1 MFKNIYIPVD
11 NSDYSN
17 ECVELALAFAK
28 SSEDKDAV
36 ISASHV
42 YAAKMH
48 DVRFRQMESGL
59 PEEYQ
64 DEQELE
70 KQRAIHDQ
78 LITKG
83 MEVITDSYL
92 DVPKYKCKA
101 NNIPFVGKSL
111 EGRNWIEL
119 VRDIKESNY
128 DLVIMGL

>member
-17 ECVELALAFAK
+17 ACVDLALELAEN
-28 SSEDKDAV
+28 SDAI

-64 DEQELE
+64 DEEELE
-70 KQRAIHDQ
+70 KQRNIHDQ

-83 MEVITDSYL
+83 MEVISDSYL
-92 DVPKYKCKA
+92 DVPKAKCEEK
-101 NNIPFVGKSL
+101 NIPFVGCLLYTSDAAD
-111 EGRNWIEL
+111 E
-119 VRDIKESNY
+119 
-128 DLVIMGL
+128 

>member
-17 ECVELALAFAK
+17 ACVDLALELAEN
-28 SSEDKDAV
+28 SDAI

-64 DEQELE
+64 DEEELE
-70 KQRAIHDQ
+70 KQRNIHDQ

-83 MEVITDSYL
+83 MEVISDSYL
-92 DVPKYKCKA
+92 DVPKPNAKKKIYL
-101 NNIPFVGKSL
+101 S
-111 EGRNWIEL
+111 
-119 VRDIKESNY
+119 
-128 DLVIMGL
+128 

>member
-17 ECVELALAFAK
+17 ACVELALEFAK
-28 SSEDKDAV
+28 GSDTT
-36 ISASHV
+36 ITASHV

-70 KQRAIHDQ
+70 KQRNIHDQ

-83 MEVITDSYL
+83 MEVISDSYL
-92 DVPKYKCKA
+92 DVPKDKCKA
-101 NNIPFVGKSL
+101 LDIPFVGKSL
-111 EGRNWIEL
+111 
-119 VRDIKESNY
+119 
-128 DLVIMGL
+128 

>member
-1 MFKNIYIPVD
+1 MA
-11 NSDYSN
+11 
-17 ECVELALAFAK
+17 VEFAK
-28 SSEDKDAV
+28 CGDTTVTS
-36 ISASHV
+36 SHV

-92 DVPKYKCKA
+92 DVPRFKCKL
-101 NNIPFVGKSL
+101 KTSL
-111 EGRNWIEL
+111 CRQ
-119 VRDIKESNY
+119 VT
-128 DLVIMGL
+128 